1 LRVSASLAV
10 LLPDTSLISQS
21 AVAAVTLALR
31 LVVLVTSL
39 ALPRMTLP
47 TVSTLPLS
55 SLAALTALE
64 VCTPRLIHL

>member
-1 LRVSASLAV
+1 MRVSASLAV

-21 AVAAVTLALR
+21 VVAAVTLALM

-39 ALPRMTLP
+39 ALLRMNLP
-47 TVSTLPLS
+47 TVSTLLLS

-64 VCTPRLIHL
+64 VCTPRLIHR